1 MTSISVELKTIRQQ
15 VERLQAEAA
24 GRKQLASMTVWEE
37 HNNDYVNQISERFNG
52 LIIHLTTEV
61 SPSTGTAKCQKGMSQ
76 NEFKEL
82 RKQIIE
88 SLDTPTSSS
97 VY

>member
-1 MTSISVELKTIRQQ
+1 MPSINAELKTIRLQ

-24 GRKQLASMTVWEE
+24 GRKQLASMTIWEE
-37 HNNDYVNQISERFNG
+37 QNNDYVNQISERFNG

-61 SPSTGTAKCQKGMSQ
+61 SPSAGTAKCQKGMSQ

-82 RKQIIE
+82 RRQIIE
-88 SLDTPTSSS
+88 SLDTPTSSAVS
-97 VY
+97 

>member
-15 VERLQAEAA
+15 VERLQAEAI
-24 GRKQLASMTVWEE
+24 GRKQLSSTTIWEE
-37 HNNDYVNQISERFNG
+37 QNNDYVNQISERFNG

-61 SPSTGTAKCQKGMSQ
+61 SPSAGTNNEQKRMSQ
-76 NEFKEL
+76 NEFEEL

-97 VY
+97 VS

>member
-1 MTSISVELKTIRQQ
+1 MASVDAELKTIRQQ
-15 VERLQAEAA
+15 VERLQAEAV
-24 GRKQLASMTVWEE
+24 GRKQLSSTTVWEE
-37 HNNDYVNQISERFNG
+37 QNNDYVNQIPERFNG

-61 SPSTGTAKCQKGMSQ
+61 SLSTGTAKCQKGMSQ

>member
-88 SLDTPTSSS
+88 SLDTPTAPAVS
-97 VY
+97 